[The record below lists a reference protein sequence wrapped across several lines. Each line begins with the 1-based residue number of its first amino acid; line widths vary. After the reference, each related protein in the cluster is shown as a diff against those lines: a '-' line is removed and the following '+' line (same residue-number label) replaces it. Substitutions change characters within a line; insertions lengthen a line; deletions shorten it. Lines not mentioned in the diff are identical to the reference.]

1 MPGAQT
7 GHIFISYSRRDEV
20 VMRRIVKYLRGEGIL
35 VWVDNEKLVPGT
47 PIWEYEIEKAIRG
60 AFAIVVVLSPDA
72 KKSEWVLREITLADQ
87 FHKRVFPVLV
97 GGTDEDSI
105 PLRLITRQFVDLR
118 RDELTGLKS
127 LSTAISFYSE
137 ELTRLE
143 EERVAAEREAARL
156 KLEREAA
163 EKAARDAQ
171 AKAEAEKQARQEAE
185 RLARKKAE
193 EERLVM
199 LEEERQAKEKAQA
212 EKKESEEIK
221 ITAIQKAEPA
231 DKQSSKYQTDNDQSM
246 HEVIEAES
254 STTKNASPFEA
265 QTKDLLAAI
274 DQFLSIGKR
283 RYIGLSAVAVIVLAG
298 IGFNIFKSQVP
309 LMEEQLTPT
318 ETSAPI
324 DTPTSTRTKTPTA
337 TPTRQRTS
345 TSTPTR
351 TITPSPT
358 ANLAATQR
366 AMDSAATK
374 ETADDLIAH
383 ASRWSLKLSDT
394 FINNNNS
401 WSTSTIINEWG
412 KGEIRV
418 TDGKYRWTYSALK
431 GSGSGYRIWKNTV
444 SLSDFYLAVDGQET
458 GTSATGALGVV
469 FRNNEAGDFYYFGI
483 NPKSQYYFISLY
495 YDDEWSSLIDITQ
508 IDYTNYPPIYSDKP
522 NRLSIVARGS
532 QFSFFIND
540 QFAIEVTDDTLSYG
554 PIGLAI
560 SGLNANE
567 ASVFEFDNFELRTP

>member
-20 VMRRIVKYLRGEGIL
+20 VMRRIVKYLREQGINA
-35 VWVDNEKLVPGT
+35 WVDNEKLVPGT

-118 RDELTGLKS
+118 KDESTGLKS

-143 EERVAAEREAARL
+143 EKRLAEEREAARL
-156 KLEREAA
+156 KIEREAA
-163 EKAARDAQ
+163 ERAARDAKE
-171 AKAEAEKQARQEAE
+171 KAEADKKAREEAE

-193 EERLVM
+193 EERIAM
-199 LEEERQAKEKAQA
+199 FEEERQAKKKAEA
-212 EKKESEEIK
+212 EKKADKEI
-221 ITAIQKAEPA
+221 IRIADQKAETV
-231 DKQSSKYQTDNDQSM
+231 DKPSSKNQTDNDQTT
-246 HEVIEAES
+246 HEWVKTASNKI
-254 STTKNASPFEA
+254 KNALSIDVRA
-265 QTKDLLAAI
+265 KDLFAAI
-274 DQFLSIGKR
+274 NQFFSIDKR
-283 RYIGLSAVAVIVLAG
+283 RYIGLSAVAIIVFAG
-298 IGFNIFKSQVP
+298 IGFNIFKNQAP

-318 ETSAPI
+318 ETSAP
-324 DTPTSTRTKTPTA
+324 TNSPTSTRTKALTA
-337 TPTRQRTS
+337 TPTRQPTS
-345 TSTPTR
+345 TSTPTK

-366 AMDSAATK
+366 AIDSAAT
-374 ETADDLIAH
+374 EESADDLLSR
-383 ASRWSLKLSDT
+383 ASRWSVKLSDT
-394 FINNNNS
+394 FINNDNS

-483 NPKSQYYFISLY
+483 VPKSQYYFISLY

-522 NRLSIVARGS
+522 NKLTIVAQGS

-540 QFAIEVTDDTLSYG
+540 QFAIEVADDTLSYG

-567 ASVFEFDNFELRTP
+567 SSVFEFDNFQLRTP